1 MPSAD
6 GPHAWLRA
14 CRATN
19 EDFTLDLASM
29 PSTFKGPRFE
39 WPVVE
44 GSKVMNGRN
53 GNSSQA
59 GKACSVA
66 GKVAV
71 REANARAKL
80 CPDGQVFNPF
90 DSTCRARL
98 PILSLFDA
106 ALQQSPPV
114 TPTFS
119 TRLPLCRL
127 IRDYFGNLRPWSW
140 DCETNQGKFSAYAQ
154 TNPSRALQCAA
165 AEGTTAEP
173 IIEEEYFQWGH
184 ALLAAA
190 SAERGGTFVV
200 AEIGARYGPWA
211 MRAARAAEVL
221 GRSKS
226 FHVITVD
233 PETLHVGWT
242 REHFALNG
250 MVAPRFKLDVV
261 QARFCDQ
268 LQGERKTST
277 GTLSVV
283 RRSGMRLENCIA
295 SILKNVDHVDYL
307 DIDAQGAE
315 KLMVLSD
322 VDKAA
327 LRAKVRRTHI
337 ETHSDLIW
345 AGLEKA
351 LVPMGFKVMQN
362 ATWMYSAY
370 RSENFGPTWWRGGQF
385 YAINTALV
393 SC

>member
-1 MPSAD
+1 MGLVRLRRKELEGMRTLSLSSADDRQRLKTTRWLFCARMLRRMPSAD

-184 ALLAAA
+184 ALLVG
-190 SAERGGTFVV
+190 R
-200 AEIGARYGPWA
+200 AR
-211 MRAARAAEVL
+211 R
-221 GRSKS
+221 
-226 FHVITVD
+226 H
-233 PETLHVGWT
+233 
-242 REHFALNG
+242 
-250 MVAPRFKLDVV
+250 
-261 QARFCDQ
+261 
-268 LQGERKTST
+268 
-277 GTLSVV
+277 V
-283 RRSGMRLENCIA
+283 RRSG
-295 SILKNVDHVDYL
+295 D
-307 DIDAQGAE
+307 
-315 KLMVLSD
+315 
-322 VDKAA
+322 
-327 LRAKVRRTHI
+327 RRT
-337 ETHSDLIW
+337 IW
-345 AGLEKA
+345 AVGDA
-351 LVPMGFKVMQN
+351 C
-362 ATWMYSAY
+362 
-370 RSENFGPTWWRGGQF
+370 GPSG
-385 YAINTALV
+385 
-393 SC
+393 